1 MGSPTPAVSWIGSIQ
16 LRQGKM
22 SRLLQSTSFVVVVA
36 VTLVLLV
43 ISTSA
48 EPKPGHMQ
56 HQYYKEQ
63 ERQRQRASR
72 KAEWGEY
79 AHQHSG
85 AAVVEHHGVLMGL
98 LVCWRTMLTTTW
110 YERDGVVRT
119 MMCSSC
125 AHAVISCSSSVQGY
139 GDIYIEEL
147 SARPRCDHSYQ

>member
-1 MGSPTPAVSWIGSIQ
+1 MGSPTSAVSWIGIVL
-16 LRQGKM
+16 LRQCKM
-22 SRLLQSTSFVVVVA
+22 SRLLPTSFLVVVA

-85 AAVVEHHGVLMGL
+85 AAVVEHHVVLVGL
-98 LVCWRTMLTTTW
+98 LAAGLLAYNV
-110 YERDGVVRT
+110 
-119 MMCSSC
+119 
-125 AHAVISCSSSVQGY
+125 
-139 GDIYIEEL
+139 
-147 SARPRCDHSYQ
+147 

>member
-16 LRQGKM
+16 LRQCKM
-22 SRLLQSTSFVVVVA
+22 SRLLQSTSFLVLVV

-85 AAVVEHHGVLMGL
+85 AAVEHQQHLVELVGL
-98 LVCWRTMLTTTW
+98 LAIAMLGR
-110 YERDGVVRT
+110 YNHNLV
-119 MMCSSC
+119 
-125 AHAVISCSSSVQGY
+125 
-139 GDIYIEEL
+139 
-147 SARPRCDHSYQ
+147 

>member
-1 MGSPTPAVSWIGSIQ
+1 MGSPTPAVSWIGSVQ
-16 LRQGKM
+16 LRQCKM

-63 ERQRQRASR
+63 ERQRASR

-85 AAVVEHHGVLMGL
+85 AAVLEHHVVELVVGL
-98 LVCWRTMLTTTW
+98 LATV
-110 YERDGVVRT
+110 
-119 MMCSSC
+119 
-125 AHAVISCSSSVQGY
+125 AVAYNNHLV
-139 GDIYIEEL
+139 
-147 SARPRCDHSYQ
+147 

>member
-1 MGSPTPAVSWIGSIQ
+1 MPSCGGQCNVPKNTFNAFLIYLNFSGIVQ
-16 LRQGKM
+16 LRQCKM
-22 SRLLQSTSFVVVVA
+22 SRLLPTSFLVLVA
-36 VTLVLLV
+36 AILLLLV

-85 AAVVEHHGVLMGL
+85 AAVEHQQHLVLELIGL
-98 LVCWRTMLTTTW
+98 L
-110 YERDGVVRT
+110 
-119 MMCSSC
+119 
-125 AHAVISCSSSVQGY
+125 AVALVGRY
-139 GDIYIEEL
+139 NHNL
-147 SARPRCDHSYQ
+147 V